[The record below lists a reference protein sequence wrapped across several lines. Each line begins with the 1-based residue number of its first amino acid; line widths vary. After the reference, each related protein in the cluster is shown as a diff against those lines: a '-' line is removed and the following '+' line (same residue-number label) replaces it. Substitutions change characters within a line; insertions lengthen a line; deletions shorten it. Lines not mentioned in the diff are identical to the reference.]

1 MTTVEIETSPIGNLV
16 ASTTEAD
23 LVEILVRRLR
33 SDWPTRAIASEV
45 RSHGRCRTDVCV
57 RVRDLHGPSG
67 SDLIVGVEAKL
78 TDWTRA
84 LRQALLN
91 RYAVDASLIAMP
103 SQRISAQ
110 VLDIASEHGIGVLG
124 VWAGSLTVMLPAV
137 VCSPD
142 AALHERMAAQLEPMR
157 ARGRFNVS
165 DLVRGR

>member
-1 MTTVEIETSPIGNLV
+1 MTILEIETLPRQDIISP
-16 ASTTEAD
+16 ATEAD
-23 LVEILVRRLR
+23 LVEILMRRLR
-33 SDWPTRAIASEV
+33 MDWPTRAIASEV

-57 RVRDLHGPSG
+57 RVRDLHGPKG

-91 RYAVDASLIAMP
+91 RYAVDVSLIAMP
-103 SQRISAQ
+103 MQRISVQ

-124 VWAGSLTVMLPAV
+124 VGARSLSVMSPAL

-142 AALHERMAAQLEPMR
+142 AVLYERMAAQLKPMK
-157 ARGRFNVS
+157 ARGCFNVN